1 MVQERGTAF
10 GGDNREGSWAVQK
23 DLLAVS
29 PSRSKSIVEHSDDFQ
44 WGITG
49 SGAAQLALELL
60 LDVTSENEAL
70 LYYQR
75 FKRDV
80 VSRFPSDGQWTMAIS
95 EIDAFI
101 TTYRFLDSVG

>member
-1 MVQERGTAF
+1 MLEQRGTAF
-10 GGDNREGSWAVQK
+10 EGDNRQGAWAVQI
-23 DLLAVS
+23 DNVS
-29 PSRSKSIVEHSDDFQ
+29 VNASRSKSVIEHSDEFQ

-60 LDVTSENEAL
+60 LETTSENEAL

-80 VSRFPSDGQWTMAIS
+80 VSQFPSDGRWTMTID